1 MAVAKT
7 LKSWRLKHGLKQRDV
22 AEQLGV
28 QASFIAFIESG
39 RRQPSLALLIK
50 LADMMKVDRAQFCRD
65 ARPDLAVLLDNRPP
79 RQRGSQPVNLG
90 ILRTAH
96 ATEAELQVLKAVQRL
111 GRVRRPRDL
120 LFVLNAIR
128 QALD

>member
-7 LKSWRLKHGLKQRDV
+7 LKSWRVKNGLKQRDV

-39 RRQPSLALLIK
+39 RRQPSLPLLIK
-50 LADMMKVDRAQFCRD
+50 LADLMKVDRIQFCRD
-65 ARPDLAVLLDNRPP
+65 ARPDLAELLDDRPP
-79 RQRGSQPVNLG
+79 RHRASQPVNIG

-96 ATEAELQVLKAVQRL
+96 ATEAEIEVLKAVQRL
-111 GRVRRPRDL
+111 GRIRRPRDL

>member
-7 LKSWRLKHGLKQRDV
+7 LKSWRLKNGLKQRDV

-39 RRQPSLALLIK
+39 RRQPSLGLLIR
-50 LADMMKVDRAQFCRD
+50 LADLMKVDRAKFCRD

-79 RQRGSQPVNLG
+79 HQRASQPVNLG
-90 ILRTAH
+90 ILRAAH
-96 ATEAELQVLKAVQRL
+96 ATEAELEVLKAVQRL